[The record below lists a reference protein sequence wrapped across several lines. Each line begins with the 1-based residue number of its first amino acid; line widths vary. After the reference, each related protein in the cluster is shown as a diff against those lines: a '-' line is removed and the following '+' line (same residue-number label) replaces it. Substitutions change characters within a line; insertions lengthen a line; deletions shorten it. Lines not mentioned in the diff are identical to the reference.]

1 MLAIVKEVF
10 ANDYTLYVYP
20 KPYKSQVW
28 RIYTDNNQFV
38 AGNCVDDDLKSKT
51 VKKAEFQNCVEC
63 FSPFPWTD
71 RLTVSSRIVY

>member
-10 ANDYTLYVYP
+10 ANGYTVYVYP
-20 KPYKSQVW
+20 KPFKSQVW

-38 AGNCVDDDLKSKT
+38 AGNCVDYDLKSKT

-63 FSPFPWTD
+63 FSPFPLTD